1 MPRKRSNSRD
11 NWLPSRVYRGKS
23 QYEYRPKEGGCI
35 KLGKIE
41 RDAQGKPVE
50 TDKTKHDV
58 FAAHARAKAASV
70 IREDMKWL
78 LKLYMGSVQWAKLSD
93 SQRESDT
100 LRLKRI
106 KPVFGKMMPRDIT
119 SGHIRKY
126 MDALHLKKNS
136 ASSPNKDHGFLSRL
150 FNWSIER
157 DYMRLNPCEK
167 VTKFP
172 ETPRDRYIEDWE
184 YDLVYEVAEDS
195 SYPWIASMMEFSY
208 LCRMRGIEVR
218 AMTEERNILEDG
230 VFVERAKSSV
240 NEITAWS
247 PRLAK
252 ALDDA
257 RKKANPSA
265 PIRIKDKPVF
275 KSKSGGHISAT
286 SLKSGWRRVREIA
299 KEDGLEINGVIVK
312 LKESF
317 TFHDIKA
324 KGITD
329 HADKSGGHRSK
340 KMQAVYDRKPS
351 IIKATR

>member
-1 MPRKRSNSRD
+1 MPRKRSNPQD

-23 QYEYRPKEGGCI
+23 QYEFRPKEGGCT
-35 KLGKIE
+35 KLGRIE

-58 FAAHARAKAASV
+58 FAAHAKAKAASV
-70 IREDMKWL
+70 IKEDMLWL
-78 LKLYMGSVQWAKLSD
+78 LNLYMASIQWRELSS
-93 SQRESDT
+93 SQQESDI

-106 KPVFGKMMPRDIT
+106 KPVFGRMMPHDIT
-119 SGHIRKY
+119 PGHVRQY
-126 MDALHLKKNS
+126 MDALFIKNDS
-136 ASSPNKDHGFLSRL
+136 VSSPNKDRGFLSRL

-157 DYMRLNPCEK
+157 NYMKGNPCEK
-167 VTKFP
+167 VKKFI

-184 YDLVYEVAEDS
+184 YDLVYEVAKKS
-195 SYPWIASMMEFSY
+195 SYPWIAPMMEFSY

-218 AMTEERNILEDG
+218 AMTEEQNILEDG
-230 VFVERAKSSV
+230 IFVERAKSSV
-240 NEITAWS
+240 NEITGWS
-247 PRLAK
+247 PRLTK

-257 RKKANPSA
+257 RKANPKA

-275 KSKSGGHISAT
+275 KSKAGGHVSAT
-286 SLKSGWRRVREIA
+286 SLKTGWRRVREIA
-299 KEDGLEINGVIVK
+299 IEDGLEIDGVIVK

-329 HADKSGGHRSK
+329 HKDKAGGHRSK